1 VSPPFI
7 LGEMSL
13 PIVAASA
20 APPTLSIGG
29 LIARVLL
36 AVLLGGIIGFEREF
50 RDQPAGFRTHIL
62 VTLGAT
68 LFTIVGAYGVA
79 GFVGSKGTSFDPTR
93 IAAQVVTGIGFLG
106 GGAIL
111 RYGATVRGLTTAAAL
126 WVTAAIGVAVG
137 LGYYAGALTTG
148 LVTVAALVALK
159 PVEMSLVDRLRR
171 GRHEFSVELGP
182 ELRIAELVTI
192 VETHHA
198 QITSMKIASVPDAT
212 RQLSLS
218 IVVPSRVDAQSI
230 ATEMQAS
237 EGVTGLE
244 WK

>member
-1 VSPPFI
+1 
-7 LGEMSL
+7 MSF

-20 APPTLSIGG
+20 PAPTLSVGG
-29 LIARVLL
+29 LIARLLL
-36 AVLLGGIIGFEREF
+36 AVVLGGMIGFEREF

-62 VTLGAT
+62 VSLGAA
-68 LFTIVGAYGVA
+68 LFTIAGAYGVA
-79 GFVGSKGTSFDPTR
+79 GFVGSGGASFDPTR

-126 WVTAAIGVAVG
+126 WVTAAVGVAVG
-137 LGYYAGALTTG
+137 LGYYVGALTTG
-148 LVTVAALVALK
+148 LVTVAALVVLK
-159 PVEMSLVDRLRR
+159 PIETTLVDRLRR
-171 GRHEFSVELGP
+171 GRHEFSLELGP
-182 ELRIAELVTI
+182 ELRIAEVVSI
-192 VETHHA
+192 VEAHHA
-198 QITSMKIASVPDAT
+198 QITAIKVASVSDDT

-218 IVVPSRVDAQSI
+218 ILVPSGIDAQSI
-230 ATEMQAS
+230 AAEMERS